1 MMLSNPATSSRVY
14 ASLKDDILRGRFLP
28 RTILVERSLA
38 NDYGTSVT
46 PVRNAACQLVGER
59 LLALHAGGG
68 YEVPDIGAAELR
80 DFYFWHGQL
89 VRSALNPRRIDASQ
103 VGSITLN
110 LSRELTTPA
119 SIANAA
125 AELFSAIGALSSN
138 GELRRAIVSAGER
151 LNVARLRE
159 PSVLNGTA
167 EELLAVQTLT
177 VQGRWSDLVSAIWAY
192 HRRRQRRVDELAVAI
207 GSNS

>member
-1 MMLSNPATSSRVY
+1 MMLSSPVTSSRVY
-14 ASLKDDILRGRFLP
+14 AFLKADILRGRFLP

-68 YEVPDIGAAELR
+68 YEIPDVGVAELR
-80 DFYFWHGQL
+80 DLYFWHGQL
-89 VRSALNPRRIDASQ
+89 VRTALNPRRIDASQ
-103 VGSITLN
+103 SGGLALD
-110 LSRELTTPA
+110 LSRELSTSA
-119 SIANAA
+119 SMAAAA
-125 AELFSAIGALSSN
+125 AELFTAIATLSPNS
-138 GELRRAIVSAGER
+138 ELRCAISSAGER
-151 LNVARLRE
+151 LNLTRLRE

-177 VQGRWSDLVSAIWAY
+177 ARGRWSDLVSAIWAY
-192 HRRRQRRVDELAVAI
+192 HRRRLRRVEQLVVAI
-207 GSNS
+207 RHDG